1 MKPKRI
7 ILGLLCAGVV
17 LGGGFSVQK
26 TYADETQS
34 VRTAKSQNEA
44 EIVELQPSDV
54 EISGDTITR
63 LTSQAVAQKL
73 INGGALVIP
82 ESLAS
87 KIGAAVFSRNSLQ
100 RLAGN
105 DGEGISSVTAH
116 GIQYVEQFSFT
127 GNSIKTIDF
136 PEATEVHQEAFSYN
150 QIEAVHLP
158 KVTEIHG
165 IAFRSNKIASLDLP
179 LVQFIDRRAF
189 YNNYLTELT
198 LPNCAYIDRA
208 AFENNQIQKLNLP
221 NAEIIREDAFKHN
234 NIRSI
239 DLPEAV
245 KIGESAFAVNE
256 IERLE
261 LPKIIE
267 IGTNA
272 FTDNKITSVDLPSD
286 VAVQDDAFAKQF
298 HTNNRHKSE
307 LADKTPIPFTDI
319 LSSQG
324 ISFKVGGVEQ
334 LTSDNI
340 NIDAPSV
347 SADNDKKELLNPDK
361 INPIDLEIQAPSIH
375 YSIYSQIS
383 LTEEP
388 SVTPPTTNPGGSNTT
403 DPVKPTPPIAPT
415 PTDPVEPEKPTTE
428 VPNNAEKKGSTVHAI
443 KGLYMYKTA
452 NFTKNQRIARYPK
465 QKRINRPMFVITD
478 YARSK
483 GGALRYKVR
492 DVNHKSKS
500 AGKIGY
506 ITAHHKY
513 VVQAYYQS
521 VPKNKKITVI
531 GTNGIHAYKNETLT
545 RRAKSYKKGTH
556 LRVKKIV
563 KHNLTTRYQLSNGYY
578 VTANK
583 KLVIQGNY

>member
-17 LGGGFSVQK
+17 LGGGFSDQK
-26 TYADETQS
+26 SYADETQS
-34 VRTAKSQNEA
+34 VRTVKSQNEA
-44 EIVELQPSDV
+44 KIVELQRSDV
-54 EISGDTITR
+54 DMEGDTITR

-116 GIQYVEQFSFT
+116 GIQYVGQHSFT
-127 GNSIKTIDF
+127 DNSIKTIDF
-136 PEATEVHQEAFSYN
+136 PEVREVHLEAFSYN

-158 KVTEIHG
+158 KVTEIDG
-165 IAFRSNKIASLDLP
+165 IAFRSNKISSLDLP
-179 LVQFIDRRAF
+179 VVQFIDRRAF

-272 FTDNKITSVDLPSD
+272 FTDNKITSVALPSD
-286 VAVQDDAFAKQF
+286 VAIQNDAFAKQF

-307 LADKTPIPFTDI
+307 LSDKAPIPFTDI
-319 LSSQG
+319 LASQG

-361 INPIDLEIQAPSIH
+361 INPIDLEIQAPGIH

-388 SVTPPTTNPGGSNTT
+388 SVTPPTTNPGGNNPT
-403 DPVKPTPPIAPT
+403 DPVKPTPPTVPT
-415 PTDPVEPEKPTTE
+415 PTDPVAPEKPTTE
-428 VPNNAEKKGSTVHAI
+428 VPNHAEKKGATVHAI
-443 KGLYMYKTA
+443 KGLYLYKTA
-452 NFTKNQRIARYPK
+452 NFTRNQRIARYPK

-513 VVQAYYQS
+513 VVPAYYQS
-521 VPKNKKITVI
+521 VPKDKKITVI
-531 GTNGIHAYKNETLT
+531 GKKGIHAYKNETLT
-545 RRAKSYKKGTH
+545 RRTKSYKKGTH

-578 VTANK
+578 ITANK
-583 KLVIQGNY
+583 KLVTQGTY